1 MHKHKESIRI
11 CLKPI
16 TKRIDSYVYQE
27 KGELY
32 VDLVIDIINQ
42 MGVEQMWDN
51 SKIVNFN
58 GIEYVLDDSLWE
70 KHVAMHPNRSEEAL
84 QSNLFICLNN
94 KKNVCTKDIEK
105 VIEDEYYIH
114 SHMDEIIAEA
124 EDLLCIR

>member
-42 MGVEQMWDN
+42 MGVEQIWNDN
-51 SKIVNFN
+51 SPIWHRPQYTHVPMFMEKDFLQVVGHPPLHRIDKYCNVISCDVFSTYKDGNPIGSQEFLLLDTKTWQYEKI
-58 GIEYVLDDSLWE
+58 
-70 KHVAMHPNRSEEAL
+70 
-84 QSNLFICLNN
+84 
-94 KKNVCTKDIEK
+94 KKGF
-105 VIEDEYYIH
+105 
-114 SHMDEIIAEA
+114 
-124 EDLLCIR
+124 L

>member
-1 MHKHKESIRI
+1 M
-11 CLKPI
+11 
-16 TKRIDSYVYQE
+16 
-27 KGELY
+27 
-32 VDLVIDIINQ
+32 
-42 MGVEQMWDN
+42 

-58 GIEYVLDDSLWE
+58 GTEYALDDDLWE

-94 KKNVCTKDIEK
+94 KKNICVKDIEK

-124 EDLLCIR
+124 EEKYENSR

>member
-1 MHKHKESIRI
+1 M
-11 CLKPI
+11 
-16 TKRIDSYVYQE
+16 
-27 KGELY
+27 
-32 VDLVIDIINQ
+32 
-42 MGVEQMWDN
+42 

-58 GIEYVLDDSLWE
+58 GIEYALDDKLWK

-84 QSNLFICLNN
+84 QSNLFVCLNN

-124 EDLLCIR
+124 EEKYENSR